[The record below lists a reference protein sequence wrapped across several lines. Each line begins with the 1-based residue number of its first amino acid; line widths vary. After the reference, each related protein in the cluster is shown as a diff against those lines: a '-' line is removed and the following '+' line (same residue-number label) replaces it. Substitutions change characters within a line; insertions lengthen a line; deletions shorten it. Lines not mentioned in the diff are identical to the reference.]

1 MKIWV
6 RGDEDTNTIF
16 GGKQQW
22 NAFLD
27 QTYSRSG
34 NYIIPSCP
42 HEYFHIQQTCPD
54 LDFFFLHHNGSVAS
68 ARACIVSGFCASRAQ
83 MPPPGSTGDL
93 SVIKCWEG
101 KVAGV
106 WRADVS
112 RVESRLTMHQA
123 VEGGNLECSR
133 GLDIMNSHCVF
144 VPPPHSSLSG
154 RCLVPYC
161 PRHVLNS
168 MWIVA
173 LLGPLTS
180 LNSSGDG
187 GQGHSPGLVFVVRWN
202 VNSGW
207 EKRGE
212 VIMRRPP
219 SAGCLFG
226 QTGCLT
232 AQAVDGILMDMT
244 NDSLSPFS
252 LSADSFLLDSLLSPL
267 LLPSPSMRM
276 KLSSLGFSYDS
287 RDGCDMNTFLLF
299 SFFFFLNARA

>member
-1 MKIWV
+1 
-6 RGDEDTNTIF
+6 
-16 GGKQQW
+16 
-22 NAFLD
+22 
-27 QTYSRSG
+27 
-34 NYIIPSCP
+34 
-42 HEYFHIQQTCPD
+42 
-54 LDFFFLHHNGSVAS
+54 
-68 ARACIVSGFCASRAQ
+68 
-83 MPPPGSTGDL
+83 MPPPGDL
-93 SVIKCWEG
+93 SVIKCWEE

-112 RVESRLTMHQA
+112 RVERRLTMHRA

-144 VPPPHSSLSG
+144 VLPPLLPSSLPG
-154 RCLVPYC
+154 RCLAPYC
-161 PRHVLNS
+161 PRHVPNS
-168 MWIVA
+168 MWTVA

-180 LNSSGDG
+180 LNSSGVR

-267 LLPSPSMRM
+267 LLPGPVHANETLESGIQLQLKGR
-276 KLSSLGFSYDS
+276 LWHEY
-287 RDGCDMNTFLLF
+287 LF
-299 SFFFFLNARA
+299 SFLFFLFFF